1 MCSWGRLYFIS
12 FSVYSLLWLLSM
24 ADFHLRANMTTFPQR
39 VSSTRRSI
47 SVFDSW
53 CRSISRRIISSSSSL
68 SVLSILVLVFFISV
82 YLRILVNLV
91 RNRCGF
97 CFSCQFVEFS
107 TFNLARICCRI
118 VQNGNT
124 QTRLGTSVDSRFAS
138 IDIFSFS
145 VKNFRFAL
153 VRAISL
159 SLSLSQVEGE
169 LCLPFFSSHL
179 GWPFYAVDLDAR
191 LCSRQAKLK

>member
-1 MCSWGRLYFIS
+1 MP
-12 FSVYSLLWLLSM
+12 
-24 ADFHLRANMTTFPQR
+24 DFHLRANMTTFPQR

-68 SVLSILVLVFFISV
+68 SALSILVLVFFISV

-97 CFSCQFVEFS
+97 SFSCQFVEFS

-124 QTRLGTSVDSRFAS
+124 QTRLGTSVASRLLQLISSHFRSRAS
-138 IDIFSFS
+138 
-145 VKNFRFAL
+145 AL
-153 VRAISL
+153 HWFEL
-159 SLSLSQVEGE
+159 SRPPFLSHRLKEYFVFH
-169 LCLPFFSSHL
+169 FFSSHL
-179 GWPFYAVDLDAR
+179 GWPFYAVGLDAR

>member
-68 SVLSILVLVFFISV
+68 SALSILVLVFFISV

-97 CFSCQFVEFS
+97 CFSSQFVEFS

-124 QTRLGTSVDSRFAS
+124 QTRLGTSVASRLLQLIS
-138 IDIFSFS
+138 SH
-145 VKNFRFAL
+145 FRSRTSAL
-153 VRAISL
+153 HWFELSR
-159 SLSLSQVEGE
+159 SLSLSQVEGV
-169 LCLPFFSSHL
+169 LCLPFFLFSSWL
-179 GWPFYAVDLDAR
+179 AFLCCR
-191 LCSRQAKLK
+191 LRCSVMQQTS